1 MLGAIRC
8 SLKVHPDK
16 KHFIFPLGCK
26 VSIMNKTTCKQEF
39 LCGHTNQVSKVAV
52 SKSLS
57 YLLLYISFIT
67 FVNLISYD
75 VFSGDMIASGQMSYM
90 GFRAFVIIWDWKTR
104 MEKMRYEIHKGLV
117 ESLNFSSDETSLISL
132 GGPDDQM
139 IVVWDI
145 TKK

>member
-1 MLGAIRC
+1 
-8 SLKVHPDK
+8 
-16 KHFIFPLGCK
+16 
-26 VSIMNKTTCKQEF
+26 
-39 LCGHTNQVSKVAV
+39 
-52 SKSLS
+52 
-57 YLLLYISFIT
+57 
-67 FVNLISYD
+67 
-75 VFSGDMIASGQMSYM
+75 MIASGQMSYM

-145 TKK
+145 TRK